1 MRLKATTF
9 VALMIACTAASA
21 QVYRCPDAKTGKIT
35 YSDAPCMDGKQIVRQ
50 VTDEEQMLNEERADI
65 ARQRN
70 QLAREREVMQ
80 QQQQASPPQ
89 PAPSTAQSGTSY
101 ECQMAQKN
109 AWGVNKEQKQREA
122 DIICYGP
129 ERAAQIQ
136 AAKAANKPVKTTC
149 FNNGP
154 ISRCVSR

>member
-1 MRLKATTF
+1 MLFKATAF
-9 VALMIACTAASA
+9 VSLAIACTAASA

-35 YSDAPCMDGKQIVRQ
+35 YSDAPCTDGKQIVRQ
-50 VTDEEQMLNEERADI
+50 MTDEERMLNEERADI

-70 QLAREREVMQ
+70 QLAREREAL
-80 QQQQASPPQ
+80 QQQASPPQ
-89 PAPSTAQSGTSY
+89 PVHSTAQTGTSY
-101 ECQMAQKN
+101 ECQVAQKN

-122 DIICYGP
+122 DIICFGP

-149 FNNGP
+149 VHNGQ
-154 ISRCVSR
+154 ISKCVSR

>member
-9 VALMIACTAASA
+9 VSLVIACTAASA

-35 YSDAPCMDGKQIVRQ
+35 YSDAPCAEGKQIVRQ
-50 VTDEEQMLNEERADI
+50 MTAEERMLNDERADI

-70 QLAREREVMQ
+70 QLAREREAMQ
-80 QQQQASPPQ
+80 QQAPTPQ

-101 ECQMAQKN
+101 ECQIAQKN

-149 FNNGP
+149 VHNGP
-154 ISRCVSR
+154 VSRCVSR